1 MPEDAETS
9 PESEDK
15 PAKDTEINQSEA
27 DALPAE
33 AGAQPAEPQGE
44 AVTDAG
50 PPDAAHAPAEGTS
63 EEPPSETDIDTLLA
77 QASAAPGAEPD
88 KAAAPAAEFS
98 FDDIQAETAASE
110 KPNIDIL
117 KDVGLNVRVELGR
130 RKMFIEDILKLS
142 KGTVVE
148 LDKLA
153 GDPLD
158 ILVNDKLVAQGEV
171 LVLNENF
178 CIRITRVLSPEETKE

>member
-1 MPEDAETS
+1 MPENG
-9 PESEDK
+9 DK
-15 PAKDTEINQSEA
+15 PGKTGNAGEISQDEVDALLNKSGAVSSGQKENFPSEPPPQPAPDETEIDS
-27 DALPAE
+27 
-33 AGAQPAEPQGE
+33 
-44 AVTDAG
+44 
-50 PPDAAHAPAEGTS
+50 
-63 EEPPSETDIDTLLA
+63 LLA
-77 QASAAPGAEPD
+77 QAAAPPPQ
-88 KAAAPAAEFS
+88 APPAQPQERGFS
-98 FDDIQAETAASE
+98 FENLESEAVSAE

-130 RKMFIEDILKLS
+130 RKMYIEDILKLA
-142 KGTVVE
+142 KGSVVE

-178 CIRITRVLSPEETKE
+178 CIRITRIFSPEEKED